1 LSTVNAIV
9 VEDYKMIADAWGQ
22 LLRRTGFFNH
32 VEVLYS
38 PTDLWTYME
47 NLKPNF
53 IFLDINLPGSLDG
66 LEITKMITQDNPEI
80 KIIIISIHNEPA
92 MIRRA
97 LDNGAKGYLT
107 KNSGLDE
114 MTAAIEA
121 VSQGKTYL
129 SKDIR
134 PLM

>member
-1 LSTVNAIV
+1 MSTVNAIV

-22 LLRRTGFFNH
+22 LLRKTGFFNH

-38 PTDLWTYME
+38 PTELWTYID
-47 NLKPNF
+47 NLKPKF

-66 LEITKMITQDNPEI
+66 LEITKMICSQYSEI
-80 KIIIISIHNEPA
+80 NIIIISIHNEPA
-92 MIRRA
+92 MIARA

-114 MTAAIEA
+114 MTGAIQA
-121 VSQGKTYL
+121 VTEGEIYL

-134 PLM
+134 PLL

>member
-1 LSTVNAIV
+1 MSTVNAIV

-22 LLRRTGFFNH
+22 LLRKTGFFNH

-38 PTDLWTYME
+38 PTELWTYID
-47 NLKPNF
+47 NLKPKF

-66 LEITKMITQDNPEI
+66 LEITKMICSQYSEI
-80 KIIIISIHNEPA
+80 NIIIISIHNEPA
-92 MIRRA
+92 MIARA

-114 MTAAIEA
+114 MTAAIQA
-121 VSQGKTYL
+121 VTEGEIYL

-134 PLM
+134 PLL